1 MQNLKLFKFYLGFKP
16 KPRNI
21 EQHDV
26 FFAIGRSIHDCKK
39 SIVDFIGLPAD
50 EIHIDTYITIE
61 QIGGYAVEVVPTSTV
76 LAEKKLELYF
86 INLGGYTE
94 GDDKEFHKQ
103 LLIPAYS
110 LDEAKSKAKKDVFM
124 QEHAGIKCATPHI
137 DDKFLIDAE
146 VEDFFKLDF
155 PGYEIKLTPNPEG
168 KDSVP
173 VIMGYYMV
181 SRL

>member
-1 MQNLKLFKFYLGFKP
+1 MNNLKLFKFYLGFKP

-26 FFAIGRSIHDCKK
+26 FFTVGRNMSDCKK
-39 SIVDFIGLPAD
+39 PILDFIGLPGD
-50 EIHIDTYITIE
+50 QVHIDTCITVE
-61 QIGGYAVEVVPTSTV
+61 QIGGYAVEIVPITTV
-76 LAEKKLELYF
+76 LAEKKLDLYF

-94 GDDKEFHKQ
+94 GDDKEIHKQ

-110 LDEAKSKAKKDVFM
+110 LDEAKTKAKKDIFM
-124 QEHAGIKCATPHI
+124 QEHAGIKGATPHV
-137 DDKFLIDAE
+137 DDKFLIGAE

-155 PGYEIKLTPNPEG
+155 PGYEIKLTPNPDVP
-168 KDSVP
+168 DSKP

>member
-1 MQNLKLFKFYLGFKP
+1 MKKLKLFKFYLGFKP

-26 FFAIGRSIHDCKK
+26 FFAIGRNMSDCKK
-39 SIVDFIGLPAD
+39 SILDFIGLS
-50 EIHIDTYITIE
+50 ENEVHIDTCTTIE
-61 QIGGYAVEVVPTSTV
+61 QVDGYAVEIVPIGTV
-76 LAEKKLELYF
+76 LAEKKLDLYF
-86 INLGGYTE
+86 INLGGYME
-94 GDDKEFHKQ
+94 GEDEEFHKQ

-110 LDEAKSKAKKDVFM
+110 LDEAKTKAKKDIFM
-124 QEHAGIKCATPHI
+124 QEHAGIKGATPHV

-155 PGYEIKLTPNPEG
+155 PGYEIKLTLNPG
-168 KDSVP
+168 VPDSNP

>member
-1 MQNLKLFKFYLGFKP
+1 MKGLKLFKFNLGFKP

-26 FFAIGRSIHDCKK
+26 FFAIGRNMSDCKK
-39 SIVDFIGLPAD
+39 SILDFIGLS
-50 EIHIDTYITIE
+50 ENEVHIDTCTTIE
-61 QIGGYAVEVVPTSTV
+61 QVGGYAIEIVPLGTSV
-76 LAEKKLELYF
+76 AEQKLELYF

-94 GDDKEFHKQ
+94 GEYREFHKQ

-110 LDEAKSKAKKDVFM
+110 LDEAKTKAKKDIFM
-124 QEHAGIKCATPHI
+124 QEHAGIKGATPHV
-137 DDKFLIDAE
+137 DDKFVIDAE

-155 PGYEIKLTPNPEG
+155 PGYEIKLTPNPDVP
-168 KDSVP
+168 DSKP